1 MACRP
6 DDASR
11 PIARPDGSH
20 VLQCRTNR
28 RSGADARNLHRC
40 TSGGRAA
47 CLHGNRSP
55 CRVMP
60 SAPSCCCRPARGE
73 PTVLVART
81 GRDLPC
87 ARAVAPL
94 CAAATRTPA
103 HRLLRGRLPE
113 SSQVQAVPGSRAAA
127 LRAKEQAT
135 VFSYRFGT
143 RRSTALRQATSVKIR
158 AASPGD
164 KGLLSS
170 RLRRALAVAQAVSLV
185 VTAHTRCRRAVLPA
199 SALQSA
205 ACAPGMFKRCA
216 A

>member
-1 MACRP
+1 MLVTCTGAHAEAAP
-6 DDASR
+6 L
-11 PIARPDGSH
+11 AR
-20 VLQCRTNR
+20 TET
-28 RSGADARNLHRC
+28 GA
-40 TSGGRAA
+40 RA
-47 CLHGNRSP
+47 
-55 CRVMP
+55 V
-60 SAPSCCCRPARGE
+60 CCQPARGE
-73 PTVLVART
+73 QTVLVART
-81 GRDLPC
+81 GRHLPC
-87 ARAVAPL
+87 ARASEQACV
-94 CAAATRTPA
+94 CAAVRGCHEKSSAQTSTRT
-103 HRLLRGRLPE
+103 PE
-113 SSQVQAVPGSRAAA
+113 SSQVHAFPGSRAAA
-127 LRAKEQAT
+127 MRAEEQAT